1 MVEIIQKNIQPVRKL
16 CRGHRVARLY
26 VFGST
31 LTKKFRKNSDVDL
44 VVDFKKVSEEK
55 YADNYFEFKYAL
67 EKILKRDVDLL
78 EGKAIKNPYLL
89 ESINSNKQ
97 LVYAEKN

>member
-1 MVEIIQKNIQPVRKL
+1 MVEIIRKNIQPVRKL
-16 CRGHRVARLY
+16 CKGHRVARLY
-26 VFGST
+26 VFGSS
-31 LTKKFRKNSDVDL
+31 LTKKFKKDSDVDL
-44 VVDFKKVSEEK
+44 VVDFKNISKEK
-55 YADNYFEFKYAL
+55 YADNYFEFKYGL

-78 EGKAIKNPYLL
+78 EEKAIRNPFIK